1 MAPGCIYWSLPR
13 GEVPSDA
20 GAWGKANSARARVP
34 NLFKSLRLPRP
45 SPKASCPPAFAP
57 SFGTCGP
64 PPVAP
69 ARRPG
74 PAEREEPRDCQN
86 KRSLGHSQGDKGTLG
101 NLGRACD

>member
-64 PPVAP
+64 PPLAP

-74 PAEREEPRDCQN
+74 PGLGAPRLSKQEEPRALT
-86 KRSLGHSQGDKGTLG
+86 RGQGDSRKFREGL
-101 NLGRACD
+101 